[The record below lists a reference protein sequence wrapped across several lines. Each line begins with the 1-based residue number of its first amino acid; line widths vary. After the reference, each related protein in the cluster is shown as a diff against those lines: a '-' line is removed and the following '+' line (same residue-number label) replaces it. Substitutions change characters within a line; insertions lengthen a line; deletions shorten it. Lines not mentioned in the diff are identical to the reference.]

1 MICRGRCATLTVWLA
16 VVMRQL
22 MSWAC
27 AADYRALMSS
37 KLVASHA
44 GREGAFAVILPL
56 AFGVVAG
63 CGASD
68 TTSSAAPPTVICG
81 QTLIDSAAGAVV
93 TDATTPGTVNVVYE
107 TVGGVVLKLSR
118 GAQIVVAPPAA
129 AHVVK
134 KATTK
139 DGALAAVVVSPV
151 QRSFDVRVSRAGS
164 DPTVVR
170 VRLRH

>member
-1 MICRGRCATLTVWLA
+1 
-16 VVMRQL
+16 MRQL

-27 AADYRALMSS
+27 AADYRALMSG
-37 KLVASHA
+37 KLVASLA

-56 AFGVVAG
+56 AFGMVAG

-107 TVGGVVLKLSR
+107 TVGGVVLKLSKSCSR
-118 GAQIVVAPPAA
+118 GAQIVVTPPAA

-170 VRLRH
+170 VRLQH